1 MTFNLVRF
9 QEEAFDFISYLTYIL
24 YAAVLF
30 GISYSAPKY
39 LYLLNTYVPIYVA
52 FFLLIRFNKFRSF
65 KGFTD
70 LDRKIAFS
78 AGLFI
83 LLSSSATAFVQNYF
97 NNFITEEKSKFS

>member
-1 MTFNLVRF
+1 MTFNLFRL
-9 QEEAFDFISYLTYIL
+9 QEEAFDFITYSTYIL

-52 FFLLIRFNKFRSF
+52 FFLLIRFNDFRHF
-65 KGFTD
+65 KGFTE

-83 LLSSSATAFVQNYF
+83 LLSSSATAIVQRYFTNFVNK
-97 NNFITEEKSKFS
+97 EKSKFH